1 MAKVTDIDFPPRA
14 SRKVPARRR
23 ARTAVAKPSPEKVK
37 LAYEL
42 RIAGKS
48 HYEIAEELGMS
59 SDAVSRMLEEQY
71 ALDAAYLTETER
83 MQILGLEMVRL
94 DRLLAAVWPS
104 AMMGD
109 PKSVDTALK
118 VVQTRLRAAHLDQTD
133 PVINK
138 NMVLVMGEKEDEYI
152 SALKAIQDD

>member
-1 MAKVTDIDFPPRA
+1 
-14 SRKVPARRR
+14 
-23 ARTAVAKPSPEKVK
+23 
-37 LAYEL
+37 
-42 RIAGKS
+42 
-48 HYEIAEELGMS
+48 MS